1 MLFIIGEILISSSLI
16 YQGGYYM
23 EKKSALKVINP
34 IIAILIV
41 NQAASATLRGL
52 IGSEAFEILH
62 EGGGILLLIGVM
74 VHVILNW
81 GWVKSAFFKK
91 G

>member
-1 MLFIIGEILISSSLI
+1 MN
-16 YQGGYYM
+16 
-23 EKKSALKVINP
+23 KKTALKIINV
-34 IIAILIV
+34 IIAILIL

-52 IGSEAFEILH
+52 IGRDAFEIMH
-62 EGGGILLLIGVM
+62 EGGGVLLIIGVIT
-74 VHVILNW
+74 HVILNW

>member
-1 MLFIIGEILISSSLI
+1 MD
-16 YQGGYYM
+16 
-23 EKKSALKVINP
+23 KKTALKFTNV
-34 IIAILIV
+34 IIAILIL

-52 IGSEAFEILH
+52 IGRDAFELLH
-62 EGGGILLLIGVM
+62 EAGGLFLLIGVII
-74 VHVILNW
+74 HVILNW